1 MAKLTVQQIRQLAL
15 DTVAGAPGGIRYEQL
30 RRNILEVHPET
41 NRNTISGAIWNLD
54 AIFPTKISKP
64 SRGLFKAI
72 TVDSDS
78 DIVVVG
84 APEQTGSKGKKINE
98 ADFYGGFAEWL
109 RDDLGEV
116 TVAKS
121 LGGAALKSK
130 WGTPDVIGV
139 YKPLGR
145 DLIKFPLELVAAEIK
160 IDPQAPVVAFGQA
173 IAYRLFTSKTYI
185 AMPNTL
191 TEEDQSS
198 LEALCM
204 LSGVG
209 LALFDLDPEKPEFT
223 VRVRAQRFS
232 PDHYRL
238 PDWPADYH
246 QTSRQY
252 PPPAQRH
259 RTAHGR
265 KT

>member
-1 MAKLTVQQIRQLAL
+1 MAKLTGQQIRKLAL
-15 DTVAGAPGGIRYEQL
+15 DTVTKTPGGLRYEQL
-30 RRNILEVHPET
+30 RRRILELNPET
-41 NRNTISGAIWNLD
+41 NRNTVSGSIWNLD
-54 AIFPTKISKP
+54 AIFPDKITKP
-64 SRGLFKAI
+64 ERGLFKAI
-72 TVDSDS
+72 NSDP
-78 DIVVVG
+78 DGDTVVVG
-84 APEQTGSKGKKINE
+84 TPEQTGARGTKINE

-121 LGGAALKSK
+121 LGGATLKSK

-173 IAYRLFTSKTYI
+173 IAYRLFASKSYI

-191 TEEDQSS
+191 TEEDQSR

-204 LSGVG
+204 LFGMG
-209 LALFDLDPEKPEFT
+209 LALFVPDPEKPEFT

-232 PDHYRL
+232 PDMFYVNEFADRL
-238 PDWPADYH
+238 KKSNLALFEDLF
-246 QTSRQY
+246 
-252 PPPAQRH
+252 
-259 RTAHGR
+259 G
-265 KT
+265 